1 MDHRFQV
8 DLRGIIEILSEHLYS
23 GPQVFLRELLQN
35 AVDAITAREKLDK
48 KFEPSVT
55 LELSSDSGT
64 PVLVFKDNGVGLL
77 EEEVHQ
83 FLATIGKSSKRAAK
97 GVATDFIGQFGIGLL
112 SCFVVSNDI
121 VLLSRSV
128 KGDSVVEFRGSP
140 EGSYSVR
147 TVPESELT
155 ETLEVGSKVTL
166 RAKRGMEH
174 FFKAEEVLNLAKH
187 YGGLLPYPIY
197 LVANGTE
204 QHVNAGGAVWR
215 RKYETSEERES
226 ALLEFGSSILGREPF
241 DVIDIKTSSG
251 KMDGV
256 AIVLPWTPSVATKS
270 KHLVYLKNMLLA
282 DDAEGVA
289 PEWAFF
295 VKLVV
300 NANALKPTASRE
312 GFAEDVALEHARE
325 EVGQQLQAYL
335 SNLAEQQ
342 PEKFRSLMRLH
353 DLTLK
358 ALALENDE
366 LFRLFAPSL
375 EFESSSGRITL
386 EEYQKTMSPQQ
397 AGAIYYTANLE
408 QFKQMSR
415 VAGAQGFNILNGG
428 YVYAAELLE
437 KYAVLHPS
445 INVERV
451 EADFFANR
459 FEELSIT
466 ERNGSFGFLS
476 TAEGVLE
483 RMGCGVELLH
493 FKPRELP
500 TLFVTSSQQRYLRSI
515 ETAQEVASDLFGDVL
530 ESLKPVSVLQNAGL
544 QKGSS
549 SMVGHLYLNM
559 SNPLIRRLAELPDSS
574 KVRSVIEVLYVQ
586 ALLLGHHPLSQ
597 RELSALTEGL
607 SNLIEFGLAA
617 QGVSRAAN

>member
-1 MDHRFQV
+1 MEHRFQV

-48 KFEPSVT
+48 KFTPIVT
-55 LELSSDSGT
+55 LELSDEAGT
-64 PVLVFKDNGVGLL
+64 PVLIFRDNGVGLL

-112 SCFVVSNDI
+112 SCFVVSDDI
-121 VLLSRSV
+121 VLLSRSA
-128 KGDSVVEFRGSP
+128 KGDGMNKYSVVEFRGSP

-147 TVPESELT
+147 TVPESELS
-155 ETLEVGSKVTL
+155 EKMAIGSKVTL

-174 FFKAEEVLNLAKH
+174 FFKAEEVLTLARH

-197 LVANGTE
+197 LVHNSAE
-204 QHVNAGGAVWR
+204 QHINKGGAMWR
-215 RKYETSEERES
+215 RKYETEQERET
-226 ALLEFGSSILGREPF
+226 ALLEFGANILGREPF
-241 DVIDIKTSSG
+241 DVIDIKTTSG
-251 KMDGV
+251 KLDGV
-256 AIVLPWTPSVATKS
+256 ALVLPWTPSVATKS
-270 KHLVYLKNMLLA
+270 KHVVYLKNMLLA

-312 GFAEDVALEHARE
+312 GFAEDAALEQARE
-325 EVGQQLQAYL
+325 EVGQQLQDYL
-335 SNLAEQQ
+335 SRLAERQ
-342 PEKFRSLMRLH
+342 PDKFRALLQLH

-366 LFRLFAPSL
+366 LFRLFAPRL
-375 EFESSSGRITL
+375 EFESSSGRMTL
-386 EEYQKTMSPQQ
+386 EDYQKHMSAQQ
-397 AGAIYYTANLE
+397 SGAIYYTATLE

-415 VAGAQGFNILNGG
+415 VAGAQGFNIINGG

-437 KYAVLHPS
+437 RYAALNSH

-459 FEELSIT
+459 FEELSIQ
-466 ERNGSFGFLS
+466 ERNNSFAFLH

-483 RMGCGVELLH
+483 RLGCGVEILH

-515 ETAQEVASDLFGDVL
+515 ENAQEVANDLFGEVL
-530 ESLKPVSVLQNAGL
+530 ETLKPVSVLQN
-544 QKGSS
+544 KSS
-549 SMVGHLYLNM
+549 AMVGHLYLNM
-559 SNPLIRRLAELPDSS
+559 SNALIRRLAELPDSS

-607 SNLIEFGLAA
+607 SSLIEFGLVA
-617 QGVSRAAN
+617 QGGSRAAN

>member
-1 MDHRFQV
+1 MEHRFQV

-48 KFEPSVT
+48 TFAPSVT
-55 LELSSDSGT
+55 LELSQDAGT

-77 EEEVHQ
+77 EDEVHQ

-112 SCFVVSNDI
+112 SCFVVSDDI
-121 VLLSRSV
+121 VLLSRSA

-147 TVPESELT
+147 TVPEHELA
-155 ETLEVGSKVTL
+155 EKMEVGSKVTL

-174 FFKAEEVLNLAKH
+174 FFKAEEVLNLARH

-197 LVANGTE
+197 LAHDGKE

-215 RKYETSEERES
+215 RTFES
-226 ALLEFGSSILGREPF
+226 SDKRHVTLLEFGTDILGREPF
-241 DVIDIKTSSG
+241 DVIDIKTTSG
-251 KMDGV
+251 KLDGI
-256 AIVLPWTPSVATKS
+256 ALVLPWAPSVATKS
-270 KHLVYLKNMLLA
+270 KHVVYLKNMLLA
-282 DDAEGVA
+282 DDAEDVA

-312 GFAEDVALEHARE
+312 GFAEDAALEQARE
-325 EVGQQLQAYL
+325 EVGQQLQEYL
-335 SNLAEQQ
+335 SSLAENQ
-342 PEKFRSLMRLH
+342 PDKFRMLLRLH

-358 ALALENDE
+358 ALALENED
-366 LFRLFAPSL
+366 LFRLFAPRL
-375 EFESSSGRITL
+375 EFETSSGTMAL
-386 EEYQKTMSPQQ
+386 EDYLKNLPPQQ
-397 AGAIYYTANLE
+397 GGAIYYAANLE
-408 QFKQMSR
+408 QFRQMAR
-415 VAGAQGFNILNGG
+415 VAGAQGFNIINGG
-428 YVYAAELLE
+428 YVYASDLLE
-437 KYAVLHPS
+437 RYAALYPNV
-445 INVERV
+445 NVERV

-459 FEELSIT
+459 FEELTIQ
-466 ERNGSFGFLS
+466 ERNSSFGFLQ
-476 TAEGVLE
+476 TAQGVLE
-483 RMGCGVELLH
+483 RLGCGVELLH

-515 ETAQEVASDLFGDVL
+515 ENAQEVANDLFGDVL
-530 ESLKPVSVLQNAGL
+530 ESLKPVSVLQN
-544 QKGSS
+544 KSS
-549 SMVGHLYLNM
+549 AMIGHLYLNM
-559 SNPLIRRLAELPDSS
+559 SNSLIRRLATLSDTA
-574 KVRSVIEVLYVQ
+574 KVRTVIEVLYVQ

-607 SNLIEFGLAA
+607 SSLIEFGLTAE
-617 QGVSRAAN
+617 GVSRVAN

>member
-1 MDHRFQV
+1 MEHRFQV

-48 KFEPSVT
+48 KFSPTVT
-55 LELSSDSGT
+55 LQLSDDAGT

-112 SCFVVSNDI
+112 SCFVVSDDI
-121 VLLSRSV
+121 VLLSCSA
-128 KGDSVVEFRGSP
+128 KGESVVEFRGSP

-155 ETLEVGSKVTL
+155 EKLEVGSKVTL

-174 FFKAEEVLNLAKH
+174 FFKADEVLNLARH

-197 LVANGTE
+197 LLANSAE
-204 QHVNAGGAVWR
+204 QHINADGAVWR
-215 RKYETSEERES
+215 RKFETAQEREI
-226 ALLEFGSSILGREPF
+226 ALHGFGSSILGREPF
-241 DVIDIKTSSG
+241 DVIDIKTTSG

-312 GFAEDVALEHARE
+312 GFAEDVALEGARE

-335 SNLAEQQ
+335 SGLAEKQ

-366 LFRLFAPSL
+366 LFRLFAPRL

-397 AGAIYYTANLE
+397 AGVIYYTANLE

-415 VAGAQGFNILNGG
+415 VAGAQGFNIINGG

-437 KYAVLHPS
+437 KYATLNPS

-466 ERNGSFGFLS
+466 ERNSSFAFLH
-476 TAEGVLE
+476 TAESVLE

-530 ESLKPVSVLQNAGL
+530 ESLKPVSVLQKN
-544 QKGSS
+544 SS

-559 SNPLIRRLAELPDSS
+559 SNALIRRLAELPDSS

>member
-35 AVDAITAREKLDK
+35 AVDAITAREKFDK
-48 KFEPSVT
+48 GFQPTVT
-55 LELSSDSGT
+55 LELSNEGGT

-83 FLATIGKSSKRAAK
+83 FLATIGKSSKRATK
-97 GVATDFIGQFGIGLL
+97 GAATDFIGQFGIGLL
-112 SCFVVSNDI
+112 SCFVVSDDI
-121 VLLSRSV
+121 VLLSRSA
-128 KGDSVVEFRGSP
+128 KGEGVVEFRGSP

-147 TVPESELT
+147 TVSENMDI
-155 ETLEVGSKVTL
+155 GSKVTL

-174 FFKAEEVLNLAKH
+174 FFKVEEVLRLAQH

-197 LVANGTE
+197 LLTDGGE
-204 QHVNAGGAVWR
+204 KHVNAGGAIWR
-215 RKYETSEERES
+215 RSYETAEKRQA
-226 ALLEFGSSILGREPF
+226 ALLEFGTDVLGREPF
-241 DVIDIKTSSG
+241 DIIDIQTTSG
-251 KMDGV
+251 KLDGV
-256 AIVLPWTPSVATKS
+256 ALVLPWTPSVATKS
-270 KHLVYLKNMLLA
+270 KHVVYLKNMLLA
-282 DDAEGVA
+282 DDAEGVV

-312 GFAEDVALEHARE
+312 GFAEDAALEGARE
-325 EVGQQLQAYL
+325 EVGEQLQEYL

-342 PEKFRSLMRLH
+342 PAKFRALLRLH

-358 ALALENDE
+358 ALALENEE
-366 LFRLFAPSL
+366 LFALFAPRL
-375 EFESSSGRITL
+375 EFETSSGTMTL
-386 EEYQKTMSPQQ
+386 GEYLKNLPPQHS
-397 AGAIYYTANLE
+397 GAIYYAANIE
-408 QFKQMSR
+408 QFRQMSR
-415 VAGAQGFNILNGG
+415 VAGAQGFNIINGG

-437 KYAVLHPS
+437 RYAIHNPHITAS
-445 INVERV
+445 RV

-459 FEELSIT
+459 FEELSIG
-466 ERNGSFGFLS
+466 ERNSSFEFLHS
-476 TAEGVLE
+476 VTEILQ

-493 FKPRELP
+493 FKPKELP

-515 ETAQEVASDLFGDVL
+515 ENAQEVASDLFGDVL
-530 ESLKPVSVLQNAGL
+530 ESLKPVPTLPNTARPNTA
-544 QKGSS
+544 S

-559 SNPLIRRLAELPDSS
+559 SNALIRRLATLSDSA

-607 SNLIEFGLAA
+607 SSLIEFGLANE
-617 QGVSRAAN
+617 GVGRVAN